1 MSGMVYWA
9 ELQSELG
16 STGLKVVVDIPFPG
30 SPWTGTLNGKRFLMS
45 IPSRSEKTGP
55 REWMIV
61 TLIGQENL
69 EEIISHLSEFMEYKP
84 FCRYND
90 SIIDKATTE
99 KGLEKSITYEWS
111 STDASQRFSQL
122 EADGNKYNLERLE
135 GGFEPLKPPEMS
147 KFYQEF
153 TPETVQKWEKAMPE
167 NPDAEWNYNKIRE
180 ILPFVKK
187 VMPRIGQSQSLFGL
201 SIISLASKC
210 EAKEEQRIVRY
221 GLEPLLKS
229 GVLAEED
236 VEEIVQ
242 WFLETTPTWDTGGD
256 WQFKKE
262 FEIDG
267 IKYGLITDSHRNHR
281 DLNLQVIH

>member
-1 MSGMVYWA
+1 
-9 ELQSELG
+9 
-16 STGLKVVVDIPFPG
+16 
-30 SPWTGTLNGKRFLMS
+30 
-45 IPSRSEKTGP
+45 
-55 REWMIV
+55 
-61 TLIGQENL
+61 
-69 EEIISHLSEFMEYKP
+69 
-84 FCRYND
+84 
-90 SIIDKATTE
+90 
-99 KGLEKSITYEWS
+99 
-111 STDASQRFSQL
+111 
-122 EADGNKYNLERLE
+122 
-135 GGFEPLKPPEMS
+135 MS